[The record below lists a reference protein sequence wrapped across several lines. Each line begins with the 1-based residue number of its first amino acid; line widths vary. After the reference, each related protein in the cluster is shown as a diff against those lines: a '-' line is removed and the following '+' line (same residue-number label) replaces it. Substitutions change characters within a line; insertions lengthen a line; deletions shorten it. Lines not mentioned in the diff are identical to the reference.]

1 MPDDHSMVE
10 PLLPI
15 PNRTVKRL
23 CADDSEQLACESR
36 LLSGF
41 YAKPQIERSGV
52 FSFGDRYGACR
63 SSRRGIAIPA
73 FIRQRCGVPVVG
85 RPGHVAHH

>member
-1 MPDDHSMVE
+1 MPDDHSKVE
-10 PLLPI
+10 PPLPI
-15 PNRTVKRL
+15 PNRTVKRF

-52 FSFGDRYGACR
+52 FSFGELQLRMGR
-63 SSRRGIAIPA
+63 TRRPE
-73 FIRQRCGVPVVG
+73 FVVI
-85 RPGHVAHH
+85 